1 MFQKPRQLSHGKEI
15 LRTANFT
22 LIYLGKG
29 NVHYSYLSK
38 SRLFHGSLDL
48 KRKRF
53 KVIPL
58 FVTTFLLTVFLG
70 LGPDSSSAMIENDS
84 VKEINE
90 NDEKDKQ
97 AKSGDENFLKRT
109 EEQKLAILSAKELN
123 VKETKKKLKLIQ
135 YKVKNGETLSGIATR
150 FKVSME
156 SIAGSSNIKME
167 DKLTSGQILNIPNK
181 QGLLYK
187 FKKGD
192 TLAKIANYYKVG
204 IEDIIEENK
213 LKESDFF
220 SVGQKLFLPGA
231 VIPEVAHWFSPVS
244 SRLITSGFG
253 WRSFPR
259 HQFHDALDLRAMYE
273 PVKAARSGRVI
284 YSGWMGGYG
293 NAVVIEHNED
303 MKTLYAHNSK
313 LYVRQGE
320 YITGGKTIA
329 QSGCTGFCFGPHLH
343 FEVIKNGK
351 SINPGKFLK
360 GLVKR
365 KH

>member
-1 MFQKPRQLSHGKEI
+1 MFQKPRQLANGKEI
-15 LRTANFT
+15 LRTKNFT

-29 NVHYSYLSK
+29 NVHYSYLSNSK
-38 SRLFHGSLDL
+38 LFHGSLDL

-58 FVTTFLLTVFLG
+58 FATTFLLTIFLG
-70 LGPDSSSAMIENDS
+70 IGSDSSSAMIEHDT
-84 VKEINE
+84 VKEISE
-90 NDEKDKQ
+90 NDEKDIQ
-97 AKSGDENFLKRT
+97 AKSGDEHFLKQS
-109 EEQKLAILSAKELN
+109 EEQKLAIISAKELN

-135 YKVKNGETLSGIATR
+135 YKVKSGETLSGIATR
-150 FKVSME
+150 FKVSMD
-156 SIAGSSNIKME
+156 SIAGSSNIKLE
-167 DKLTSGQILNIPNK
+167 DKLASGQILSIPNK

-187 FKKGD
+187 LKKGD
-192 TLAKIANYYKVG
+192 TLAKVANYYKVG
-204 IEDIIEENK
+204 IEDIVEENK

-231 VIPEVAHWFSPVS
+231 VIPEIVKWVSPVS
-244 SRLITSGFG
+244 SRIITSGYG
-253 WRSFPR
+253 WRSYPKS
-259 HQFHDALDLRAMYE
+259 QFHDALDLRAKYE

-320 YITGGKTIA
+320 YISAGKIIS

-343 FEVIKNGK
+343 FNFI
-351 SINPGKFLK
+351 I
-360 GLVKR
+360 
-365 KH
+365 